1 MDCNNYSYV
10 NHSGKTNVVAE
21 AENSYGIPTITITA
35 ECNYFGECFYYVA
48 DLMGDFAE
56 TFPMNATGYQEAVKA
71 FNTLVPE
78 SDRIYP
84 MF

>member
-1 MDCNNYSYV
+1 M
-10 NHSGKTNVVAE
+10 VAE
-21 AENSYGIPTITITA
+21 AENGYGIPTITITA